1 MKHFRKIKSIINRE
15 RKYIQKINIIQ
26 IKKQKKYRKKGKWY
40 YMKLKKITAFVI
52 ALAMAGPCG
61 YGTFSEIYRT
71 ENTVSAICVLPQFI
85 ECEISK
91 DVFILQ
97 KGDKITKEDLEEHG
111 LKVFRIERIIH
122 DWPDDPLVG
131 TTTTEKRDVDLSE
144 CSFVFPEVLNE
155 GKNIIEI
162 SNTPV
167 FSMIDTGPLVCELS
181 IEVRFNDESD
191 ISVEYGPEN
200 MNAIIIDG
208 DMYNY
213 NTINSIS
220 YKKGIEEITVPSKI
234 DGERLFVLGRDSIC
248 DPGLKK
254 INISDGIMV
263 IDSMAIQNSEALECL
278 TVPDSVTFIGNID
291 IGQASIRGNIGSYA
305 EKYASE
311 HGYKFDGIGD
321 VTGDNTLNAA
331 DIVGM
336 MSYLYGADNLD
347 EDMKRR
353 ADSNLDSNIN
363 IIDFIMLKQN
373 IIDPK
378 MSSLGASFNGA
389 LAAPDL
395 KNIQKP
401 SSDINTDGFNRFA
414 AESAGEIL
422 LNTEDKKGTEN
433 TVYSPLSVYM
443 ALSMATECAASDTQK
458 EMLAALHADSVD
470 ELRKENSALF
480 ESLYFDDYNTYLK
493 IANSVWMNQ
502 KYSFIQDTLQTL
514 ADKYY
519 TVSFEKDFSDE
530 KVPKEIS
537 QWIYKNTSGKISP
550 EIKMHKNDK
559 GEVDEVMKL
568 INTVTFKE
576 KWTKEFGTASEDDF
590 YLRDGSRITCDFLHR
605 KTEYPTENIGFAD
618 NYMKYALEMGDG
630 YRMNFILPDE
640 GTDVN
645 EIVSDK
651 DTMLEIIND
660 DIEYSKRKIVFS
672 VPKFD
677 IESKFDLIEASR
689 KMGINL
695 AFDTY
700 LADFSGVVD
709 FEKSNISSAY
719 IGEITH
725 EAKIV
730 IDEKGCEAAAYTIIS
745 MYPSAAAPSLEE
757 PVYFELNRPFFY
769 YVSDSE
775 GTPVF
780 SGIINNPV
788 LN

>member
-1 MKHFRKIKSIINRE
+1 
-15 RKYIQKINIIQ
+15 
-26 IKKQKKYRKKGKWY
+26 
-40 YMKLKKITAFVI
+40 MKLKKITAFVI

-61 YGTFSEIYRT
+61 YGTSYEKEI
-71 ENTVSAICVLPQFI
+71 NMSTVSAAAIAPLFI
-85 ECEISK
+85 ECEMNSNE
-91 DVFILQ
+91 FYLNR
-97 KGDKITKEDLEEHG
+97 GDRITLEHLVSRGLKITKTDKIYHDLPEDEEYGKETYNHTDIP
-111 LKVFRIERIIH
+111 V
-122 DWPDDPLVG
+122 
-131 TTTTEKRDVDLSE
+131 SE
-144 CSFVFPEVLNE
+144 CMFIFPDEFTE
-155 GKNIIEI
+155 GVNTIEI
-162 SNTPV
+162 SYNPTTGIPGT
-167 FSMIDTGPLVCELS
+167 DTLTYYLEVYVSYANEDNVRYQLS
-181 IEVRFNDESD
+181 DMDLREI
-191 ISVEYGPEN
+191 Y
-200 MNAIIIDG
+200 IDG
-208 DMYNY
+208 EWYNY
-213 NTINSIS
+213 VCLGNVLCSNGVTDL
-220 YKKGIEEITVPSKI
+220 TVPSEI
-234 DGERLFVLGRDSIC
+234 EGNRIFELENHCISE
-248 DPGLKK
+248 PQLKN
-254 INISDGIMV
+254 INISDGILK
-263 IDSMAIQNSEALECL
+263 MADFSVNCPGELECL
-278 TVPDSVTFIGNID
+278 TVPESVIE
-291 IGQASIRGNIGSYA
+291 IGQLELGNASIRGYIGSYA
-305 EKYASE
+305 EKYASQN
-311 HGYKFDGIGD
+311 GYKFDAIGD
-321 VTGDNTLNAA
+321 VSGDDEINAL
-331 DIVGM
+331 DVIKMVK
-336 MSYLYGADNLD
+336 YLYGIEEFD
-347 EDMKRR
+347 EEMMRR
-353 ADSNLDSNIN
+353 ADGNLDSSVNVL
-363 IIDFIMLKQN
+363 DFIRLKQQL
-373 IIDPK
+373 IEPK
-378 MSSLGASFNGA
+378 ISSLGASFDGA

-709 FEKSNISSAY
+709 FEKSNIPSAY